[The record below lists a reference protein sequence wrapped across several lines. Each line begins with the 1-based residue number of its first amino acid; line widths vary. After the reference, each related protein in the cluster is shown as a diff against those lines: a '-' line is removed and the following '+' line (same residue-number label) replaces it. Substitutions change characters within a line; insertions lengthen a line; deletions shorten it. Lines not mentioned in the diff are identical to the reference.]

1 MQLGRLPMAFDWQVA
16 PAEWTVGLEGTL
28 HIVAGPRTDLF
39 VDPAGGP
46 AQLGAPRLM
55 TDVDGDFQLSAYVKA
70 DLQATFDAGALVLF
84 AADRCWVKLALE
96 RSPQGRAMVV
106 SVVTNGLSD
115 DANGRVVTGDAVWL
129 RVSRIGAA
137 CALHSSDDGV
147 HWDLV
152 RHFAFAAPDG
162 LTAGFL
168 AQSPTGEGCAATFD
182 GFQYV
187 AQTLTDL
194 RDGS

>member
-16 PAEWTVGLEGTL
+16 PADWTVGLDGTL

-55 TDVDGDFQLSAYVKA
+55 TAVDGDFQLSAYVKA
-70 DLQATFDAGALVLF
+70 ELEATFDAGALVLH
-84 AADRCWVKLALE
+84 AADHRWVKLALE
-96 RSPQGRAMVV
+96 RSPEGQAMVV
-106 SVVTNGLSD
+106 SVVTHGLSD
-115 DANGRVVTGDAVWL
+115 DAVR
-129 RVSRIGAA
+129 
-137 CALHSSDDGV
+137 
-147 HWDLV
+147 WDLV
-152 RHFAFAAPDG
+152 RHFAFSAPDGG

-182 GFQYV
+182 GLDYV
-187 AQTLTDL
+187 AETLADL